1 MIQKDFG
8 NVFTD
13 FEMTEAI
20 RLVEGDCAIV
30 QPCGGG
36 GAKDPPKPVPTTV
49 QEMVSRINT
58 RFGTDFTDEDIVP
71 ALSAFKKSFAAH
83 KTFCNTGLLKQYQK
97 YELKYNGNEGLKVF
111 VNTSL
116 SSLEITD
123 KVCDVLT
130 SNEEFLYSFK
140 DEIRMPVYEHLKH
153 KFTHIIKTRWLNL
166 SKPPARKIK
175 NVTYIEC
182 Y

>member
-20 RLVEGDCAIV
+20 RLVDGDGAIV

-36 GAKDPPKPVPTTV
+36 GAKDPPKPAPTTV

-71 ALSAFKKSFAAH
+71 ALSAFKKSFAAD
-83 KTFCNTGLLKQYQK
+83 KTFCNTGLLKQYPK
-97 YELKYNGNEGLKVF
+97 YELKYNGNDGLTVF
-111 VNTSL
+111 VNTAL
-116 SSLEITD
+116 SSPEITD
-123 KVCDVLT
+123 KVRDVLT

-140 DEIRMPVYEHLKH
+140 DEIRMPVYEHLTH
-153 KFTHIIKTRWLNL
+153 KLHI
-166 SKPPARKIK
+166 A
-175 NVTYIEC
+175 
-182 Y
+182 